1 LEAPMLAALVFLTV
15 AVVVAVCAVAIW
27 IDRREAERLQ

>member
-1 LEAPMLAALVFLTV
+1 MLAILVVLTV

-27 IDRREAERLQ
+27 IDAREAARTP